1 MKKIFTCISL
11 AAATF
16 MATTPVMAQQQK
28 QLTDKEKA
36 AVVKVIVPAVFDQVK
51 QISGV
56 DFMSLANP
64 NIENVINSPL
74 FLPQVSSLRAD
85 QLNTISATPDSLKLD
100 LSSLDFSKIL
110 PPDYA
115 GRGDIIAG
123 LVNDV
128 KLSFSNYKEYNV
140 TVNGINVKIE
150 LPEKIDVSAAAMTD
164 AETGIPANLLSILIN
179 TKDKGVILPFSSLSV
194 ELKLGFLGTLGSMM
208 PNFPLKDGKLISLAE
223 NSNSTGTI
231 DYNVTLEEN
240 LRSLSESLAQ
250 VPNFQVSVDM
260 TKLMTDNVIKA
271 SLFGKPLQA
280 PNAKLPMGDAVVYA
294 NLKSTTGM
302 PADSIVLTSYD
313 AASSKIKGYKKL
325 TPTIGVSGANLV
337 LTTTDSVRVDQNTA
351 WTPMSKQIVTMPA
364 TMSTA
369 INSIMSSLVNGVVS
383 NLKASAQTN
392 YTITIDSIYE
402 AKKDEVIRV
411 MEIDA
416 TTKVE
421 ATSLKDTKMIVDINF
436 LKGSNKENVMN
447 IKATAPTNDTKI
459 TVDFSPAVDPKGD
472 GIKENVNMA
481 TLYITSDA
489 MGIITDN
496 ETISEEVQEVT
507 VSTTASGLYVK
518 NGKGNYVIVNMV
530 GRVVSTGIITSDEQ
544 YISTPNMPNG
554 IYMISIDQSKLLRSA
569 HKTTV
574 KFVK

>member
-56 DFMSLANP
+56 DFMSLTNP
-64 NIENVINSPL
+64 NIESIINSPL

-85 QLNTISATPDSLKLD
+85 QLNPISVTPDSLKLD
-100 LSSLDFSKIL
+100 LSSMDFSAIA
-110 PPDYA
+110 P
-115 GRGDIIAG
+115 GMGDFIAG
-123 LVNDV
+123 IVNDV
-128 KLSFSNYKEYNV
+128 KLTFSDYKEYNV
-140 TVNGINVKIE
+140 SLNGQSVKID
-150 LPEKIDVSAAAMTD
+150 LPEKIDVSAAALVD
-164 AETGIPANLLSILIN
+164 AETGKPTNLLSVLIKTGN
-179 TKDKGVILPFSSLSV
+179 KGTILPFNSLSV
-194 ELKLGFLGTLGSMM
+194 ELKLGWLGTVGSMI
-208 PNFPLKDGKLISLAE
+208 PNFPLKDGKLISLTETA
-223 NSNSTGTI
+223 NSSGTI
-231 DYNVTLEEN
+231 DYTITLEDN
-240 LRSLSESLAQ
+240 LRSLAATLAQ
-250 VPNFQVSVDM
+250 VPNFQISLDM
-260 TKLMTDNVIKA
+260 TKLMTVKYFKA

-337 LTTTDSVRVDQNTA
+337 LTTTDSVRADVNTA

-383 NLKASAQTN
+383 NLKASAETN

-496 ETISEEVQEVT
+496 ETISDEVQEVT

-530 GRVVSTGIITSDEQ
+530 GKVVSTGIITSDEQ